1 MGYGET
7 MMPEF
12 PSKTEG
18 KPERETGERLAES
31 VVRRDA
37 LKTLAAG
44 AALFPI
50 LPASA
55 QPASAQHAQHGAAS
69 SAAKPYTPQLIT
81 GSQRELLTAV
91 CERII
96 PRTDTPGA
104 ADAGVADEIDF
115 LATRRRGLADRV
127 GAALRRVEAVAGK
140 PFAALPANEQDEVLR
155 RMSADLASEDGK
167 AFSLLK
173 DLTIDGYY
181 RTKAGL
187 MQELGWNAN
196 TYLPEFKGCTH
207 EHAPVARRQ
216 DAAGMEVAGME
227 VAGRDEAGM
236 EVAE

>member
-1 MGYGET
+1 
-7 MMPEF
+7 MPEF

-18 KPERETGERLAES
+18 RPERETGDSLGEA

-55 QPASAQHAQHGAAS
+55 QHAQHAQHGAAG
-69 SAAKPYTPQLIT
+69 SAATPYTPQLIT
-81 GSQRELLTAV
+81 GAQRELLTAV

-104 ADAGVADEIDF
+104 ADARVADEIDF
-115 LATRRRGLADRV
+115 LATRRRGLAERV

-140 PFAALPANEQDEVLR
+140 PFTALPANEQDEVLR
-155 RMSADLASEDGK
+155 RMSADLSSEDGK
-167 AFSLLK
+167 AFTLLK

-207 EHAPVARRQ
+207 EHAPVAGRQ
-216 DAAGMEVAGME
+216 DGAGVNAAGMEVAGVDAAGMEVAE
-227 VAGRDEAGM
+227 
-236 EVAE
+236 